1 MAGFSVGQIIGE
13 RFVLES
19 RIGTGGIAA
28 VFRAKDSEDGKFV
41 AVKVL
46 SSRVARGEPRILEE
60 LRRRFRREADLLR
73 TLNGNPATPAF
84 VASGETTDGDLWI
97 AMELVQGRSLR
108 RLVQRAGGRL
118 PASVVVYLAGEI
130 ARGLKSI
137 HRQRIL
143 HRDICPENLILQKND
158 ASSTIKFIDFGFSKS
173 LESAAPQLSQGKIVV
188 GTPAYWSPE
197 QVFGEELSAAS
208 DIYSVGVLLYEL
220 LTGKVPFEF
229 HGLADA
235 MRIRTLTPAPI
246 IADQNGLGAPEEI
259 CHLIMAALAKNAD
272 DRPTVDEMIECCH
285 DLERR
290 SNSRENVDHAI
301 SSWDLSQSRPADDS
315 GTGLLKRRRAFG
327 PFEIRGALGV
337 GTIGEI
343 WHVFDSRTRREAALR
358 VLASQDPRVTQLMDA
373 TARAARFDHPNVMR
387 IYDSGTIDGLAYVAM
402 QYSKSTTLIAE
413 IAASR
418 GGMSAG
424 RILRISSGVL
434 EALEHVHAA
443 GQGAHGGCHAG
454 NIFVDEFDNVV
465 LSDFGLGGPSVAP
478 DPFEVDAPRAL
489 AAPPETVF
497 GPEISVAADLYGFGC
512 CLYAMMTGSF
522 PFEGPTMRV
531 LLRHCRSPVPPIAAV
546 CRPELP
552 AGLAWI
558 VEQCLMKR
566 PDDRPASAQDV
577 RVALRRAFKEPTWQP
592 GRKRMVA
599 KGFDAMEWLRSRTGR
614 TNTPKSGS

>member
-46 SSRVARGEPRILEE
+46 SARVARGEPRILEE

-73 TLNGNPATPAF
+73 TLNGNPATPSF
-84 VASGETTDGDLWI
+84 VACGETTDGDLWI

-118 PASVVVYLAGEI
+118 PASVTVYLAGEI
-130 ARGLKSI
+130 AQGLKSI

-173 LESAAPQLSQGKIVV
+173 LESAAPQLSQGKIVL

-235 MRIRTLTPAPI
+235 MRIRSLTPPPI
-246 IADQNGLGAPEEI
+246 VPDQNGTGAPEELR
-259 CHLIMAALAKNAD
+259 HLIMAALAKDPD
-272 DRPTVDEMIECCH
+272 DRPTVDEMIECCR
-285 DLERR
+285 DLGRR
-290 SNSRENVDHAI
+290 SNSRQNVDHAI
-301 SSWDLSQSRPADDS
+301 SSWDLSQSRPAEDS
-315 GTGLLKRRRAFG
+315 GAGLLKRRRAFG
-327 PFEIRGALGV
+327 PFEVRGALGV

-343 WHVFDSRTRREAALR
+343 WHVFDPRTRRDAALR
-358 VLASQDPRVTQLMDA
+358 VLSAQDPRVAQLMNA
-373 TARAARFDHPNVMR
+373 TARAARFDHPRVLR
-387 IYDSGTIDGLAYVAM
+387 IYDSGTIDDLAYVAM
-402 QYSKSTTLIAE
+402 QYTRSATLVGE
-413 IAASR
+413 IAASP

-424 RILRISSGVL
+424 RILQISAGIL
-434 EALEHVHAA
+434 EALDHIHAS

-454 NIFVDEFDNVV
+454 NVFVDEFDNV
-465 LSDFGLGGPSVAP
+465 LLADFGLGGPSVAP

-497 GPEISVAADLYGFGC
+497 GPELSVAGDLYGFGC
-512 CLYAMMTGSF
+512 CLYAMIAGSF
-522 PFEGPTMRV
+522 PFTGPTMRV
-531 LLRHCRSPVPPIAAV
+531 LLRHCRSAVLPIGSLG
-546 CRPELP
+546 RPELP

-566 PDDRPASAQDV
+566 PDDRPTSAAEIL
-577 RVALRRAFKEPTWQP
+577 VALRRAFKEPTWNP
-592 GRKRMVA
+592 GRKRLVT
-599 KGFDAMEWLRSRTGR
+599 KGFDAMEWLRARTGR
-614 TNTPKSGS
+614 SNTPKTGL